1 MNNAILFSI
10 IIPTYNRAGFIIKT
24 LESIIGQNYS
34 KYEVL
39 IIDDGSTDNT
49 REVINTFIKKNNL
62 HQFNY
67 FFKKNEERAA
77 ARNYGVF
84 LAKGKYINF
93 VDSDDYLLFNHL
105 DEAYNVIKNYNE
117 PEVFHLNYAW
127 ATSDLQ
133 IIKANRINSIY
144 ANNILVY
151 GNVLS
156 CNGVF
161 LRKDIAIIHKFNENK
176 YLSATE
182 DWELWLRLGARYNI
196 QMFPTITSY
205 IIDHSSRSVYDFNL
219 IKLNARKNAL
229 ITSIKND
236 LIFLK
241 KYPNGIRSINYQ
253 MDSYIAL
260 HAALCNKKLIAIKYL
275 IISILYNLRGIFKLR
290 TYIILY
296 KIIFKK

>member
-105 DEAYNVIKNYNE
+105 DEAYNVIKNYNTDG
-117 PEVFHLNYAW
+117 Y
-127 ATSDLQ
+127 
-133 IIKANRINSIY
+133 
-144 ANNILVY
+144 
-151 GNVLS
+151 
-156 CNGVF
+156 
-161 LRKDIAIIHKFNENK
+161 
-176 YLSATE
+176 YL
-182 DWELWLRLGARYNI
+182 ELIG
-196 QMFPTITSY
+196 
-205 IIDHSSRSVYDFNL
+205 
-219 IKLNARKNAL
+219 
-229 ITSIKND
+229 
-236 LIFLK
+236 
-241 KYPNGIRSINYQ
+241 
-253 MDSYIAL
+253 
-260 HAALCNKKLIAIKYL
+260 YL
-275 IISILYNLRGIFKLR
+275 
-290 TYIILY
+290 
-296 KIIFKK
+296 